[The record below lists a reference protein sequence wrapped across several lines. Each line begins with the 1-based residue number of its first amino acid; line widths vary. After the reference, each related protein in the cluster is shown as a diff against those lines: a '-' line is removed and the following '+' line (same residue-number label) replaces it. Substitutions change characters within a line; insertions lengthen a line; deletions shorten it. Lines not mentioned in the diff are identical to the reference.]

1 MRLQSPGDNLQFVA
15 EVSRHSVPFET
26 LVPAEGEGTALPM
39 SHPFNLDAL
48 ATLAYDLLIRHQQV
62 LVTAESCTAGLIA
75 ATLSRVPGMS
85 QCLAGAQV
93 VYQSASKTAWLDVP
107 AELIDRHGDVSREVA
122 TAMATHAL
130 AKTPH
135 ATIAISITGHLG
147 PDAPAELDGIAW
159 LGCATRQNDSEAI
172 LLVLKSNLTTED
184 CRSSGAGAKE
194 SERSVI
200 IRHARQQ
207 DAVIQAL
214 AILCDRLAEM
224 G

>member
-1 MRLQSPGDNLQFVA
+1 MNQQ
-15 EVSRHSVPFET
+15 
-26 LVPAEGEGTALPM
+26 PA
-39 SHPFNLDAL
+39 LDAV
-48 ATLAYDLLIRHQQV
+48 ATLAFELMTRHQQV

-85 QCLAGAQV
+85 RCLAGALV

-107 AELIDRHGDVSREVA
+107 TELIDRHGAVSREVA
-122 TAMATHAL
+122 EAMATQAL

-135 ATIAISITGHLG
+135 ATIAISITGYLG
-147 PDAPAELDGIAW
+147 PDAPVGLDGVAW
-159 LGCATRQNDSEAI
+159 LGWATRRNDPEAI
-172 LLVLKSNLTTED
+172 QLVLMPNPVAED
-184 CRSSGAGAKE
+184 CRSGSAVAEK

-214 AILCDRLAEM
+214 VILCDRLAEM